1 MSFLTKNAIF
11 RYQGEKQKKNI
22 MDSYVHFIYKYIV
35 WYEILIYDIFMM
47 AKNGGSVPKNA
58 VFGH

>member
-1 MSFLTKNAIF
+1 
-11 RYQGEKQKKNI
+11 
-22 MDSYVHFIYKYIV
+22 MDSYVHFIYKDIV

-58 VFGH
+58 VFNH